1 MATINADTTQSNP
14 KHVSKDKLFVK
25 NMNMESK
32 IFETKILNDKYT
44 KEYKPLYIK
53 ELS

>member
-1 MATINADTTQSNP
+1 MASINADTTQSNP

-25 NMNMESK
+25 NMNMESEM
-32 IFETKILNDKYT
+32 FETKSLNNKYT

-53 ELS
+53 EVS